1 MPFAAGIFSDVREAV
16 EASVRVRD
24 EDEPETEG
32 ASRYAEGY
40 ERFRALYPA
49 LREAM

>member
-1 MPFAAGIFSDVREAV
+1 VREAV
-16 EASVRVRD
+16 EVCVRVRD
-24 EDEPETEG
+24 EVQPDSEW